1 MMLCPRGTVICSMIN
16 QREQVLDYIDRFG
29 SISPLEAFKDL
40 GIMRLSARIHELEHD
55 DGVKLRREK
64 VKFKTRL
71 GKTSHYT
78 RFYREVNNEQS

>member
-29 SISPLEAFKDL
+29 SISPFEAFKDL
-40 GIMRLSARIHELEHD
+40 GIMRLSARIHELEHE

-78 RFYREVNNEQS
+78 RVYKEANNEQS

>member
-1 MMLCPRGTVICSMIN
+1 
-16 QREQVLDYIDRFG
+16 
-29 SISPLEAFKDL
+29 
-40 GIMRLSARIHELEHD
+40 MRLSARIHELEHN

-78 RFYREVNNEQS
+78 RFYREVDNERVDKTTSVAV